1 MRCLLFL
8 SGSRVGVAS
17 RFGERMF
24 ALHFFREKCKPVSEL
39 ILPKTTTH
47 PAAL

>member
-1 MRCLLFL
+1 ML
-8 SGSRVGVAS
+8 SPKIAGARVGVAS

-39 ILPKTTTH
+39 ILPKTTIH
-47 PAAL
+47 PVAL